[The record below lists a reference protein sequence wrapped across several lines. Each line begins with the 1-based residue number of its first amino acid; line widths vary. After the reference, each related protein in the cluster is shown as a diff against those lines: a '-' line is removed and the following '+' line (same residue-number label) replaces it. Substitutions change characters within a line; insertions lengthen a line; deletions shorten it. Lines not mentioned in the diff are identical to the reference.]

1 MSPIINLL
9 MSAIAIFVTGQ
20 ILPGIKI
27 ESFITAVVVAVVLAV
42 VNILVKPILLILTL
56 PFNILTFGLFTFVL
70 NGLLILL
77 ASSLVAGFS
86 VANIW
91 WAILFSLVVS
101 IITSVLRGLTK

>member
-9 MSAIAIFVTGQ
+9 MSAIAIFVAGQ
-20 ILPGIKI
+20 VLPGIKI
-27 ESFITAVVVAVVLAV
+27 ENFITAVVVAVVLAV
-42 VNILVKPILLILTL
+42 VNILVKPILLVLTL
-56 PFNILTFGLFTFVL
+56 PFNILTLGLFTFVL

-91 WAILFSLVVS
+91 WAILFSLIVS
-101 IITSVLRGLTK
+101 IITSVLHGLTK